1 MSYVL
6 HLDVFEGPMD
16 LLLYLVKK
24 NNMDVMDIAVSD
36 ITREYIAYLDMLQKL
51 NLDSA
56 GEFLVMAATLMQIK
70 ARMLVPQ
77 PEKVEEEGPDPRAEL
92 VAKLLEYQKYKEA
105 ANVLSEKYVVQREVY
120 YRQEPQFSQDEY
132 ILEANIFDL
141 LGAFRNILARAK
153 EEVKEILYEDIPIE
167 TKIREILTALEHKE
181 YMTFEELF
189 SEETGKA
196 DLIAAFLALLELI
209 RTKQITARQAKVFS
223 NVRIY
228 RVKPSTEDSAEEQRN
243 DNDNKDR
250 ELTT

>member
-24 NNMDVMDIAVSD
+24 NNMDIMDIAVSD

-56 GEFLVMAATLMQIK
+56 GEFLVMASTLMQIK

-167 TKIREILTALEHKE
+167 TKIREILAALEQKE

-189 SEETGKA
+189 VGETSKA

-209 RTKQITARQAKVFS
+209 RTKQIIARQAKVFS

-228 RVKPSTEDSAEEQRN
+228 RVKPSTEDSSEVQRN

-250 ELTT
+250 ELTA